1 MDTSRWSGRRDVNA
15 RACRLRNAALAAV
28 MLAIGAFAPVGA
40 RADWPERPVT
50 LIVIAGAGGG
60 SDFTMRL
67 LARELESG
75 LKQPFTVVNQPQ
87 ASGVVGMTNYT
98 RAAPDGYTLGQIA
111 PFAQYRLS
119 GQANFTPASFTPIAQ
134 FNADPAAIH
143 VGRDSPLKSVGDVIA
158 KLKQDPA
165 SLKISCGGTC
175 NASWDIPFLSLLIDQ
190 GVDVAKVNLIPAQG
204 SAAGLQELASGGV
217 DIVLCSLPETD
228 ALASAGKV
236 RSIGVM
242 SEKRLDRYPGVATI
256 GEQIGKAYVGGTWR
270 GIAGPPGIDPQV
282 AARIEAAV
290 KRAFDSEA
298 FQKGMKERGFGA
310 VWRGREELAAFMVE
324 HDAMTTRVMQA
335 VAPKN

>member
-1 MDTSRWSGRRDVNA
+1 MDPKRNVKSSRAS
-15 RACRLRNAALAAV
+15 AALATA
-28 MLAIGAFAPVGA
+28 MLALGALAPA
-40 RADWPERPVT
+40 APAAAEWPEHPVT

-60 SDFTMRL
+60 SDYTMRL
-67 LARELESG
+67 LARELEAD
-75 LKQPFTVVNQPQ
+75 LKQPFPVVNQPQ

-111 PFAQYRLS
+111 PFAQYRLA
-119 GQANFTPASFTPIAQ
+119 GQASFTPASFTPIAQ

-143 VGRDSPLKSVGDVIA
+143 VAPDSALKSVSDVLA

-175 NASWDIPFLSLLIDQ
+175 NASWDIPFLSLLLDQ
-190 GVDVAKVNLIPAQG
+190 GVDVSKVRLIPAQG
-204 SAAGLQELASGGV
+204 SAAGLQELAAGGV

-242 SEKRLDRYPGVATI
+242 SEKRLERYPNVATV
-256 GEQIGKAYVGGTWR
+256 GEQVGKTYTGGTWR
-270 GIAGPPGIDPQV
+270 GIAGPPGIDSEL
-282 AARIEAAV
+282 AGRMEAAIR
-290 KRAFDSEA
+290 RAYDSKA
-298 FQKGMKERGFGA
+298 FQDGMKARGFGA
-310 VWRGREELAAFMVE
+310 EWRGREELAAFMLE

-335 VAPKN
+335 MSPNK